1 MNETILITGYNGAL
15 AKRLTPYLKEKYS
28 LVYLS
33 SRKKSVNNKD
43 IFYWNMHLGSYPKH
57 KLQLNLCKFMLN
69 RAMKHEV

>member
-15 AKRLTPYLKEKYS
+15 AKRLTSYLKEKYS

-43 IFYWNMHLGSYPKH
+43 IFYWNIETQYIDENVFNNCTHIILSLIH
-57 KLQLNLCKFMLN
+57 I
-69 RAMKHEV
+69 